1 MIQNRYDDIL
11 ELTKKVG
18 VLRARDL
25 GAQNIPREYLRRMVD
40 DGLLERVGYGLYAL
54 PDIEISEHHTFAL
67 ASRRVPRGVVCLL
80 SALRFHGLTTQL
92 PSQVWMS
99 IHPKD
104 RLPQTEGIPIRFV
117 RFSGDSLREG
127 VEMHEI
133 ERVSVPIYSPAK
145 TVADCFKYRNKIGL
159 DVAIEA
165 LRDCLAARDGEG
177 RRLCSVDEI
186 WHYANICRVANVI
199 QPYLET
205 LI

>member
-1 MIQNRYDDIL
+1 MIQNPYDDIL

-25 GAQNIPREYLRRMVD
+25 GAQEIPRAYLRRMVD
-40 DGLLERVGYGLYAL
+40 DGLLERVGYDLYEL
-54 PDIEISEHHTFAL
+54 PDAEISEHHTFAL

-104 RLPQTEGIPIRFV
+104 RPPQTGGIPIRFV

-127 VEMHEI
+127 VEIHEI

-186 WHYANICRVANVI
+186 WRYANICRVANVI